1 MTGPRACLTCALEL
15 APHQTL
21 CPRCR
26 TTVPSDAGPVAPS
39 AEGSSIAVSAPP
51 PRAAPRPAAPDP
63 DPDDEPT
70 VAAPPEVEPTVD
82 ASRAPEPTA
91 VAGPAPVA
99 RPMPPDEATWG
110 APGTPSSAP
119 EPTVVADCP
128 GSGEAHTP
136 EAPSR
141 PDPSGG
147 WPPVQPT
154 PSAGT
159 LGQPG
164 APVLDE
170 RGNLPGGLLGLVGA
184 ALVVVGVVLPWMDV
198 AGEMVSGWAASDDAK
213 VLLGLAGV
221 AALAGALVVGGARS
235 LVLRVLLAVLGVVAV
250 GFAGF
255 EVRSVSG
262 VEDLDPSP
270 GLGLY
275 VGLIGGVVLLAAAGL
290 TRHRRFR

>member
-1 MTGPRACLTCALEL
+1 M
-15 APHQTL
+15 
-21 CPRCR
+21 
-26 TTVPSDAGPVAPS
+26 
-39 AEGSSIAVSAPP
+39 
-51 PRAAPRPAAPDP
+51 
-63 DPDDEPT
+63 
-70 VAAPPEVEPTVD
+70 AAPPEVEPTVD
-82 ASRAPEPTA
+82 PSRAPEPTV

-99 RPMPPDEATWG
+99 RPMPPDEATWVV
-110 APGTPSSAP
+110 PGTSSSAP
-119 EPTVVADCP
+119 EPTVVVADRP
-128 GSGEAHTP
+128 GRGAGHAF
-136 EAPSR
+136 EAPSQ

-147 WPPVQPT
+147 WPPAQPT

-221 AALAGALVVGGARS
+221 ATLAGALVVGGARS

-255 EVRSVSG
+255 EVLSVGG
-262 VEDLDPSP
+262 VEDLDPTP

-275 VGLIGGVVLLAAAGL
+275 VGLIGGVVLLVAAGL